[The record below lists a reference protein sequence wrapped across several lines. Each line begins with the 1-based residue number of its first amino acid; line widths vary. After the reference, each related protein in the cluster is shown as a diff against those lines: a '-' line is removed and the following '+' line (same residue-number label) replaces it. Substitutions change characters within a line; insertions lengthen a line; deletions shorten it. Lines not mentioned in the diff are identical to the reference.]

1 MLDVFWGMGHRCV
14 RWVIESVISSTTCQN
29 TLTAKVTLARILLRE
44 LDYSEIRAREESS
57 PSVVGGMSEE
67 RGRGNVF
74 QCLSS

>member
-1 MLDVFWGMGHRCV
+1 MGHRCV